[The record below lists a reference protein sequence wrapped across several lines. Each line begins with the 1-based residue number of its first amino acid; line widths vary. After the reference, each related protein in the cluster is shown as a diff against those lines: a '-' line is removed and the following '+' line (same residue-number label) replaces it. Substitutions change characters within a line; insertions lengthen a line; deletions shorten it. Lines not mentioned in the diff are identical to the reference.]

1 MIPVAWAGAITIAA
15 LVGLG
20 IFVYPR
26 LLAKRGGAWVIAA
39 VTVALVPLYMYFGWG
54 RAGLVAT
61 VVSAVLWALAP
72 VAACLILQ
80 RLKGG
85 PAKS

>member
-20 IFVYPR
+20 IFVYPW
-26 LLAKRGGAWVIAA
+26 LLAQRGGAWIIGAI
-39 VTVALVPLYMYFGWG
+39 TLALVPLYIYFGYG

-72 VAACLILQ
+72 VAACLILR